1 MAPTTI
7 QHARPR
13 TTNGYRCRVCRGV
26 HALRKCQ
33 RFLRLPA
40 VKRLRAV
47 LINQYCA
54 NCLAHE
60 HSGQSCRSKAKC
72 HVCSGNHHTLLH
84 FQESTTP
91 RSSRPQGRQQSRP
104 QGQQQQR
111 AASTTSVRSSS
122 PKVVSPTRS
131 PATGPSCAAI
141 LQRTSVSI
149 LPTAS
154 ILVGSE
160 EKRFDVRALVDPCW
174 PVSRIHASLA
184 KALNLSVTRVGDERV
199 CTTEIRSKSSKMTR
213 QLLMLVDDQ
222 MQTRTPA
229 KPLDP
234 KVRDGFQDITLAD
247 DRWFHP
253 SLVSAVLGAD
263 VYAELIL
270 PGIRPSQNG
279 LPMAQSSA
287 LGWLLSGT
295 CSLA

>member
-13 TTNGYRCRVCRGV
+13 ATNGYRCRVCRGV

-60 HSGQSCRSKAKC
+60 HSGQSCRSNAKC

-84 FQESTTP
+84 FQESTSP
-91 RSSRPQGRQQSRP
+91 RSSRPQDRRQQT
-104 QGQQQQR
+104 R
-111 AASTTSVRSSS
+111 ASSTTSLRSSS
-122 PKVVSPTRS
+122 PKETSPTRS
-131 PATGPSCAAI
+131 PVTGPSCAAI

-160 EKRFDVRALVDPCW
+160 EKRFDVRALVDPCC
-174 PVSRIHASLA
+174 PVSRIHVSLT

-213 QLLMLVDDQ
+213 QLIMLVDDQ

-234 KVRDGFQDITLAD
+234 KVRDAFPNITLSD

-270 PGIRPSQNG
+270 PGILPSQNG
-279 LPMAQSSA
+279 LPMAQNSA

-295 CSLA
+295 CSLS